1 MKFSVLRQIASQFSP
16 PTTAEEHARLM
27 NYLQSSGFDISSF
40 YQEIEMTSAYV
51 DTHRDVSYSSQTLSL
66 HSHAFWEILFCSSC
80 QDMEYL
86 VGTQRYKLQQGDVII
101 VAPGVSHMPLFPE
114 KLEVPYKR
122 YALWLSPA
130 FLELM
135 GSLVPE
141 TVSAG
146 IPQFSLLRTAGTPF
160 EYIEEFFR
168 TGVKEAERRLPNYE
182 AAIIGN
188 TVTLLTHNTR
198 AFLAQGT
205 KHSRAEKPELLDR
218 VLSYIEARLS
228 QRITVEE
235 TARHFFVSGSTIQ
248 QTFRQ
253 KLGTSFYRCVTQR
266 RLIAAKTMI
275 AQGMSLESVGR
286 AVGFSD
292 YSSFYRAFKKE
303 YGITPRQFTRL
314 Q

>member
-1 MKFSVLRQIASQFSP
+1 MKFSVLRELTSHFSP
-16 PTTAEEHARLM
+16 PTTAEAQSRLLK
-27 NYLQSSGFDISSF
+27 YLQSEGLDISNF
-40 YQEIEMTSAYV
+40 YQELEMSSAYV
-51 DTHRDVSYSSQTLSL
+51 DTHQDVSYSAQMLSL
-66 HSHAFWEILFCSSC
+66 HSHAFWEILFCCSC
-80 QDMEYL
+80 QNMEYL
-86 VGTQRYKLQQGDVII
+86 VGTQRYKLQPGDVII
-101 VAPGVSHMPLFPE
+101 VAPGVSHKPLFPE
-114 KLEVPYKR
+114 TMEVPYKR
-122 YALWLSPA
+122 YVLWLSPA

-141 TVSAG
+141 SARADF
-146 IPQFSLLRTAGTPF
+146 PPFSLLRTAGSQWKYLEDMF
-160 EYIEEFFR
+160 HA
-168 TGVKEAERRLPNYE
+168 GVKEAERRQPNYE
-182 AAIIGN
+182 AAVLGN
-188 TVTLLTHNTR
+188 TVTLLTHITR
-198 AFLAQGT
+198 AFLSQGA

-228 QRITVEE
+228 QRITLEE
-235 TARHFFVSGSTIQ
+235 TARHFFVSESTIQ

-275 AQGMSLESVGR
+275 AQGMSLEGVAR